1 LQVETK
7 DALTS
12 PFPGLTD
19 FPASTAIAARH
30 RAWEEALPDKP
41 EELWAALQS
50 LDAENREA
58 LFAHCAGLTINAV
71 HEPHMRVS
79 QKRRHALQLA
89 EALKLDM
96 TQAGWVTRADNY
108 LSRVTKSMIV
118 AAVSEAK
125 GETTAEL
132 LADLKKKEM
141 AIEAERLLNGTGW
154 LPEPLRMPEALDDT
168 PAAPLPAFLDEE
180 ETLQAAE

>member
-1 LQVETK
+1 MQVEAK
-7 DALTS
+7 DSLTS
-12 PFPGLTD
+12 PFPGLAD

-41 EELWAALQS
+41 EDLCAFLQN
-50 LDAENREA
+50 LDTDNREA

-71 HEPHMRVS
+71 FEPASRVS
-79 QKRRHALQLA
+79 QKRRHAFQLA

-108 LSRVTKSMIV
+108 LSRVTKCQIF

-125 GETTAEL
+125 GEKTAEL

-141 AIEAERLLNGTGW
+141 AIEAERLLTGTGW
-154 LPEPLRMPEALDDT
+154 LPEPLRAPVPLDEA
-168 PAAPLPAFLDEE
+168 PAAAIPAFLEDEV
-180 ETLQAAE
+180 LQAAE